1 MSATLINDA
10 VPGGPWAVV
19 ARFLT
24 QYPTGN
30 RAEALHL
37 ALQSL
42 RARVEP
48 DRVLACELAWEM
60 HAHGYWSQIRR
71 LDGSPSRPR
80 RPTSVMSSAW
90 LPGARPTSGWRSAA
104 C

>member
-1 MSATLINDA
+1 VSATLTNDA
-10 VPGGPWAVV
+10 VPGGPWAAV
-19 ARFLT
+19 ARFIA
-24 QYPTGN
+24 QYPTGS

-60 HAHGYWSQIRR
+60 HTHGYWSQI
-71 LDGSPSRPR
+71 
-80 RPTSVMSSAW
+80 
-90 LPGARPTSGWRSAA
+90 
-104 C
+104 